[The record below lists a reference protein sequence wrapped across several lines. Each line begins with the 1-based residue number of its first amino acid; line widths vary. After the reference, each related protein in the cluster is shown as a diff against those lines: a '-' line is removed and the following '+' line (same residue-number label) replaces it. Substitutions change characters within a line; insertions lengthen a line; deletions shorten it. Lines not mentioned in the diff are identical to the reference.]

1 MKDHKENF
9 VKIFT
14 YKKVGDIAFDDKLFI
29 LGYEDLDTDDV
40 LSDMEQDGIE
50 FNEDDIEGSIAEY
63 VDELIAKHLVDF
75 DFEDLFSTY
84 NLKLLA
90 SKEDKDRKV
99 FLVVGDFEEAE
110 ELLSNEGAFI
120 DKIERM
126 TEREIGDILKTHFE
140 KYNL

>member
-1 MKDHKENF
+1 MKEYKENF

-14 YKKVGDIAFDDKLFI
+14 YKKVEDIAFDDKLFI
-29 LGYEDLDTDDV
+29 LGYEDLNTDDV

-63 VDELIAKHLVDF
+63 IDKLITKHLVDF
-75 DFEDLFSTY
+75 DFEGLFSIY

-90 SKEDKDRKV
+90 SKEVKDRKV
-99 FLVVGDFEEAE
+99 FLVVGDIEEAE
-110 ELLSNEGAFI
+110 ELLNNAGAFI

-126 TEREIGDILKTHFE
+126 TEREIGDIIKTHFE
-140 KYNL
+140 RY